1 MGLTGKEEGKAENR
15 KGEYTILFRREI
27 TMNCAF
33 LVRSLIYDATM
44 ETCREPKKS
53 ENVKNHQI
61 VVYRLCGCLIR
72 KVSVDEYSRS

>member
-53 ENVKNHQI
+53 ENVKTDSCI
-61 VVYRLCGCLIR
+61 PPCGCLIR
-72 KVSVDEYSRS
+72 KVGVDEYSRS